1 MIPDADPAGGGTHGD
16 SERSGRPP
24 DWLTGRLDAPIAVPL
39 CVRPLRPDDAARE
52 RRFIDRLSRETL
64 QQRLLG
70 VIKDPTDDQIAQ
82 LVAQDWPR
90 SLALAV
96 FRCETADD
104 AGDEAEILAV
114 ARFHPATDR
123 PGVAEFAIVVAD
135 DWQRKG
141 VGHALF
147 ERIVAAARVAG
158 VRELFGTTYADNR
171 GMIDLARSHGF
182 AVEPEPDEAALR
194 RLVLRLDETG

>member
-1 MIPDADPAGGGTHGD
+1 
-16 SERSGRPP
+16 
-24 DWLTGRLDAPIAVPL
+24 
-39 CVRPLRPDDAARE
+39 
-52 RRFIDRLSRETL
+52 
-64 QQRLLG
+64 
-70 VIKDPTDDQIAQ
+70 Q

-96 FRCETADD
+96 FRCETAEGMRASAD
-104 AGDEAEILAV
+104 AASGAGAGLGDEAEILAV

-141 VGHALF
+141 LGHALF
-147 ERIVAAARVAG
+147 ERIVRAARVAG

-171 GMIDLARSHGF
+171 GMIDLARSYGF
-182 AVEPEPDEAALR
+182 AVGPEPEEGALR
-194 RLVLRLDETG
+194 RLTLSF